1 MATAGPSG
9 YRLVCDHAEP
19 TQSSHSSNS
28 ARQPTSCRTPLRS
41 PSPCESLTGIPKP
54 DSSYRRY
61 SHTSLVFSSTTPSEP
76 SRSCSPDSSPASSV
90 KEASITG
97 EDVKEPEPDL
107 PKAPEHFTRA
117 FSVPKALFQIYET
130 YQGWHFSFAP
140 TQNVHA
146 LVMELNETTLQRD
159 KAEQQVRDLTERL
172 SSGTEPGLKIQPS
185 EREERSSEVAKH
197 PASKPAFLTEPDPRQ
212 REIIENKENKPLE
225 ERFKDLVDWSYI
237 VQGDWAAAQKR
248 NTVLDDELEKAG
260 KDIRKLEAKE
270 SVLENDKKRIEMQIK
285 QSRKRRTSGQDSST
299 QTEGSKGEGV
309 ACQTTMVHDDQSS
322 MTLGTEPLQPPASL
336 ITQQH
341 RLTELQQE
349 NERLRQE
356 NDEMRNALE
365 QHQNEDSPPEGLES
379 QALEA
384 HPGEAQMRSADP
396 GVEVQGGDVEMGG
409 ITTGQDSTAPQD
421 TETPAMPVTAPVTSE
436 TEVVLGFDP
445 QRHLNS
451 INRDSRT
458 NSDDARR
465 RRDRRRSEQ
474 RRRPEQRRLERE
486 EEAQQ
491 PRRHRNRSHEVY
503 TQKKKTLWPLRWV
516 RYRRRALMDFFSFGY
531 MFSHRLSYRSR

>member
-54 DSSYRRY
+54 ESSYRRY

-146 LVMELNETTLQRD
+146 LVMELNSTKLQRD

-185 EREERSSEVAKH
+185 EREERSSEVAKL
-197 PASKPAFLTEPDPRQ
+197 PASKPTFLTEPDPRQ
-212 REIIENKENKPLE
+212 REIIENKENKPLG

-237 VQGDWAAAQKR
+237 R
-248 NTVLDDELEKAG
+248 NTVLDDELDKAG

-270 SVLENDKKRIEMQIK
+270 S
-285 QSRKRRTSGQDSST
+285 
-299 QTEGSKGEGV
+299 SKGEGV

-322 MTLGTEPLQPPASL
+322 MTLGTEPLQPPASQ
-336 ITQQH
+336 ITQQN

-384 HPGEAQMRSADP
+384 HSGEAQMRSADP
-396 GVEVQGGDVEMGG
+396 RVEDQGGDVEMGG

-436 TEVVLGFDP
+436 TEVILGFDP

-451 INRDSRT
+451 IYRASRT

-465 RRDRRRSEQ
+465 RRDRRR
-474 RRRPEQRRLERE
+474 RE
-486 EEAQQ
+486 TYLVVAPLSQ
-491 PRRHRNRSHEVY
+491 PGS
-503 TQKKKTLWPLRWV
+503 QSFS
-516 RYRRRALMDFFSFGY
+516 RAG
-531 MFSHRLSYRSR
+531 

>member
-197 PASKPAFLTEPDPRQ
+197 PASKPAFLTEPGPRQ

-260 KDIRKLEAKE
+260 KDIRQLEAKE
-270 SVLENDKKRIEMQIK
+270 SVLENDKKKSKCNSNRAANGGPLAKTALHRLKVQK
-285 QSRKRRTSGQDSST
+285 AR
-299 QTEGSKGEGV
+299 GSPVKLRWH
-309 ACQTTMVHDDQSS
+309 M
-322 MTLGTEPLQPPASL
+322 MTKAP
-336 ITQQH
+336 
-341 RLTELQQE
+341 LTELQQE

-436 TEVVLGFDP
+436 TEI
-445 QRHLNS
+445 QE
-451 INRDSRT
+451 RT
-458 NSDDARR
+458 AMMLDADEIDD
-465 RRDRRRSEQ
+465 DVSSEDDQ
-474 RRRPEQRRLERE
+474 
-486 EEAQQ
+486 
-491 PRRHRNRSHEVY
+491 S
-503 TQKKKTLWPLRWV
+503 
-516 RYRRRALMDFFSFGY
+516 GGG
-531 MFSHRLSYRSR
+531 

>member
-1 MATAGPSG
+1 MATAGPSKLPSVSDHIETVQS
-9 YRLVCDHAEP
+9 YRSPDDP
-19 TQSSHSSNS
+19 
-28 ARQPTSCRTPLRS
+28 RQPSSCGAGSPNSLRGLS
-41 PSPCESLTGIPKP
+41 SGESITRIPSPTRSN
-54 DSSYRRY
+54 RRY
-61 SHTSLVFSSTTPSEP
+61 SSVFSSKSP
-76 SRSCSPDSSPASSV
+76 SRSSSPVSSLASSV
-90 KEASITG
+90 KEVNVTD
-97 EDVKEPEPDL
+97 EEVQDPEPDL
-107 PKAPEHFTRA
+107 PKAPENFSRA
-117 FSVPKALFQIYET
+117 FGVPKALFQIYEDNRE
-130 YQGWHFSFAP
+130 WHFSFAP

-146 LVMELNETTLQRD
+146 LVMELNEATLQRD
-159 KAEQQVRDLTERL
+159 KAEQQARDLTERL
-172 SSGTEPGLKIQPS
+172 SSDTEPGLKIQPS
-185 EREERSSEVAKH
+185 EREERGSEIAKL
-197 PASKPAFLTEPDPRQ
+197 PASKPTFLTELDPRQ

-248 NTVLDDELEKAG
+248 NTVLDDGLDKAG

-270 SVLENDKKRIEMQIK
+270 SVLENDKKRLEIQLK

-299 QTEGSKGEGV
+299 QTEGSKGEGG
-309 ACQTTMVHDDQSS
+309 ACQTTMAHDDQSS
-322 MTLGTEPLQPPASL
+322 MTLGTEPLQSPASQ
-336 ITQQH
+336 IPQEN

-349 NERLRQE
+349 NEQLRQE

-379 QALEA
+379 QALGA
-384 HPGEAQMRSADP
+384 HPEEAQMRSADL

-436 TEVVLGFDP
+436 TKVILGFDP

-451 INRDSRT
+451 IYRDSRT

-465 RRDRRRSEQ
+465 RRDRRRREQ

-503 TQKKKTLWPLRWV
+503 TQEKKTLWPLRWV
-516 RYRRRALMDFFSFGY
+516 RYRRRALLDFFSFDY
-531 MFSHRLSYRSR
+531 MFSQHLSYRSR

>member
-54 DSSYRRY
+54 ESSYRRY

-97 EDVKEPEPDL
+97 EDIKEPEPDL

-117 FSVPKALFQIYET
+117 FSVPKALFQNYET

-185 EREERSSEVAKH
+185 EREERSSEVAKL

-248 NTVLDDELEKAG
+248 NTVLDNELDKAG

-270 SVLENDKKRIEMQIK
+270 SVLENDKKNRNA
-285 QSRKRRTSGQDSST
+285 T
-299 QTEGSKGEGV
+299 QTEP
-309 ACQTTMVHDDQSS
+309 QT
-322 MTLGTEPLQPPASL
+322 
-336 ITQQH
+336 
-341 RLTELQQE
+341 
-349 NERLRQE
+349 
-356 NDEMRNALE
+356 
-365 QHQNEDSPPEGLES
+365 ED
-379 QALEA
+379 
-384 HPGEAQMRSADP
+384 
-396 GVEVQGGDVEMGG
+396 
-409 ITTGQDSTAPQD
+409 
-421 TETPAMPVTAPVTSE
+421 
-436 TEVVLGFDP
+436 
-445 QRHLNS
+445 
-451 INRDSRT
+451 
-458 NSDDARR
+458 
-465 RRDRRRSEQ
+465 
-474 RRRPEQRRLERE
+474 
-486 EEAQQ
+486 
-491 PRRHRNRSHEVY
+491 
-503 TQKKKTLWPLRWV
+503 LWPRQL
-516 RYRRRALMDFFSFGY
+516 YTD
-531 MFSHRLSYRSR
+531 

>member
-54 DSSYRRY
+54 ESSYRRY

-97 EDVKEPEPDL
+97 EDIKEPEPDL

-117 FSVPKALFQIYET
+117 FSVPKALFQNYET

-159 KAEQQVRDLTERL
+159 KAEQQFRHGTRTEDSAL
-172 SSGTEPGLKIQPS
+172 GTGGKKF
-185 EREERSSEVAKH
+185 RSSKA
-197 PASKPAFLTEPDPRQ
+197 PLLRNRLFLTEPDPRQ

-248 NTVLDDELEKAG
+248 NTVLDNELDKAG
-260 KDIRKLEAKE
+260 KDIRKLEAK
-270 SVLENDKKRIEMQIK
+270 
-285 QSRKRRTSGQDSST
+285 
-299 QTEGSKGEGV
+299 GE
-309 ACQTTMVHDDQSS
+309 C
-322 MTLGTEPLQPPASL
+322 
-336 ITQQH
+336 I
-341 RLTELQQE
+341 
-349 NERLRQE
+349 
-356 NDEMRNALE
+356 
-365 QHQNEDSPPEGLES
+365 
-379 QALEA
+379 
-384 HPGEAQMRSADP
+384 
-396 GVEVQGGDVEMGG
+396 
-409 ITTGQDSTAPQD
+409 
-421 TETPAMPVTAPVTSE
+421 
-436 TEVVLGFDP
+436 
-445 QRHLNS
+445 
-451 INRDSRT
+451 
-458 NSDDARR
+458 
-465 RRDRRRSEQ
+465 
-474 RRRPEQRRLERE
+474 RE
-486 EEAQQ
+486 
-491 PRRHRNRSHEVY
+491 
-503 TQKKKTLWPLRWV
+503 
-516 RYRRRALMDFFSFGY
+516 
-531 MFSHRLSYRSR
+531 